1 MKDKLIVG
9 FSKPKTWKP
18 FAWLIMKGYSIP
30 YDHVYISFHSE
41 SLDRDVV
48 FQASGLSV
56 NFMGKVFFG
65 ENDVL
70 DEFEVSIGEENKKK
84 LLQFALDNAGNPY
97 GIKIAFGLALVRI
110 AALFGKKI
118 KNPFG
123 GEFVCSTLV
132 AHILREFEGID
143 IPDAPNN
150 INPKEVY
157 DYMCMLETKGKIKR
171 VI

>member
-1 MKDKLIVG
+1 MEDKLIVG

-30 YDHVYISFHSE
+30 YDHVYVSFHSE
-41 SLDRDVV
+41 SLNRDVV

-56 NFMGKVFFG
+56 NFMGKVFFD

-70 DEFEVSIGEENKKK
+70 DEFELSISEENKKK

-97 GIKIAFGLALVRI
+97 GIKIALGLALVRI
-110 AALFGKKI
+110 ASLFGKKI

-132 AHILREFEGID
+132 GHILKKFEGID
-143 IPDAPNN
+143 IPDSRDN

-157 DYMCMLETKGKIKR
+157 DYMCGLEAKGKIKR
-171 VI
+171 II